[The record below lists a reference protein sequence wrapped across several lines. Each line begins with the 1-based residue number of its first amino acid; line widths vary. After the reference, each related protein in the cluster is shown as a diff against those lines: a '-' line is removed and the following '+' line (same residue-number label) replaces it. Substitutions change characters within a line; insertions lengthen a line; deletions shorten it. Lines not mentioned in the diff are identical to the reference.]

1 MTTQPHPL
9 APHEVPRLHLR
20 YDSLFT
26 RSALEEHARDY
37 PGLSWTNEQ
46 DEYISGGRWKARD
59 EIGEVLELSGPGR
72 SFRGLL
78 PAPRIDTT
86 WSERR
91 SALIEALVGGFAAR
105 GARLVVLSDREVERN
120 LTAFRESGF
129 EPVEDIV
136 YFRKPDV
143 RAPAPGNRLHLEP
156 LQFGE
161 IPRLMAL
168 ERRVFPWLW
177 LYGEDEWF
185 MITMLTGVETNL
197 AYLDGQLVGY
207 ETHTVRNTHGHLD
220 RIGIDPDLQGQG
232 LGEELLRH
240 AIRRIG
246 ELGGRDIGLSTQRA
260 NRRAQRLYEKYRFRD
275 SGRNQRFFGRV
286 LEESVRAQLSPVLEL
301 GQPEQ

>member
-1 MTTQPHPL
+1 MTAPPRPL
-9 APHEVPRLHLR
+9 APADVPRLHLR

-26 RSALEEHARDY
+26 RPALEEHARDY
-37 PGLSWTNEQ
+37 PSLSWTNEH

-59 EIGEVLELSGPGR
+59 EIGEILELSGPGR
-72 SFRGLL
+72 GFRGLL
-78 PAPRIDTT
+78 PAARADHT

-91 SALIEALVGGFAAR
+91 AALIEALVGGFAAR

-120 LTAFRESGF
+120 LAAYRDLGF
-129 EPVEDIV
+129 APIEDIV
-136 YFRKPDV
+136 YYRKPDV
-143 RAPAPGNRLHLEP
+143 RAPAPGDRLRLAP
-156 LQFGE
+156 LHFGE
-161 IPRLMAL
+161 IPRLMEL

-197 AYLDGQLVGY
+197 AFLDGRLVGY
-207 ETHTVRNTHGHLD
+207 ETHTTRNTHGHLD
-220 RIGIDPDLQGQG
+220 RIGIDPELQGQG

-275 SGRNQRFFGRV
+275 SGRSQRFYGRV
-286 LEESVRAQLSPVLEL
+286 LEESARAQLPTALEL
-301 GQPEQ
+301 GERDR